1 VLLVVAVFAVRSP
14 ILAPLMVFGVG
25 ALGLSFFPS
34 VQSVVMEV
42 AGKAPA
48 LASATIQSA
57 FNIANAL
64 GAALGGLAL
73 AAGLGLAAPPGV
85 GALLSAIALVPAVS
99 LVLLARR
106 TRLRAARVPA

>member
-1 VLLVVAVFAVRSP
+1 VAVFAVRSP
-14 ILAPLMVFGVG
+14 ILAPLLIFGVG

-42 AGKAPA
+42 TGNAPA

-57 FNIANAL
+57 FNVANAL

-85 GALLSAIALVPAVS
+85 GALLSVLALAPAVS
-99 LVLLARR
+99 LVVLARKSR
-106 TRLRAARVPA
+106 PQAAPVPA